1 MLSAN
6 LRLAGA
12 AKGGGR
18 WVVVCVSV
26 VVGGGTETSSGAA
39 HTWNAGA
46 RNTKLKLQR
55 AAACLL

>member
-26 VVGGGTETSSGAA
+26 VVGGTETSSGAA

>member
-26 VVGGGTETSSGAA
+26 VVGGG
-39 HTWNAGA
+39 
-46 RNTKLKLQR
+46 RKLAVEQR
-55 AAACLL
+55 TLGMLELVTPN